1 MINSDEI
8 FAKEQ
13 PILVTIEPYSMA
25 ILRME
30 LTTSRT
36 ADDWKQYWT
45 SIKHEGIEIGGLCS
59 DQGKG
64 IIKGFSDFNPKLPIF
79 PDHFYH
85 FRALVHK
92 VEKGAFNDAIKA
104 LREER
109 RLPNCWNREAADQD
123 VTLYDDHHYL
133 LQCILE
139 ILPFLSDQGEFQDPE
154 CLAWSHERQAVLSSG
169 KPREYHLS
177 ENKFWLEYVET
188 SLKSDYINFKE
199 LTFRWLDSI
208 PRASSLV
215 EAINSM
221 PRPYLNVVK
230 GKITQPMLNLILYYH
245 NHRPFAGEEVK
256 LPWKSFWGKL

>member
-1 MINSDEI
+1 MLHLEGKVSIPSIAVILKEMGYPCLNGGICELLQRVGNSLTPNISEIPSYSLMINSDEI

-139 ILPFLSDQGEFQDPE
+139 ILPFLSDQG
-154 CLAWSHERQAVLSSG
+154 
-169 KPREYHLS
+169 
-177 ENKFWLEYVET
+177 
-188 SLKSDYINFKE
+188 
-199 LTFRWLDSI
+199 
-208 PRASSLV
+208 
-215 EAINSM
+215 
-221 PRPYLNVVK
+221 
-230 GKITQPMLNLILYYH
+230 
-245 NHRPFAGEEVK
+245 
-256 LPWKSFWGKL
+256 